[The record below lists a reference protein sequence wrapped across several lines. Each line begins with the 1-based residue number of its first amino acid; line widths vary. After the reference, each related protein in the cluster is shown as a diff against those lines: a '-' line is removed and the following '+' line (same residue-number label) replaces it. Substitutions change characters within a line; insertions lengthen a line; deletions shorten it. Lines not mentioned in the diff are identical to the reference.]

1 MSDRIPMTRTGYD
14 KLKADL
20 DQLHTVE
27 LPKILER
34 LGNAR
39 AEGDLT
45 ENAEY
50 TGAQESRALMEARI
64 NVLRDKL
71 SRAVLID
78 PSQFP
83 KDEVAFG
90 ATVRVKDLNFGD
102 EEEFTLVGA
111 GEEDYDTRQ
120 DSHHQSAGPGPG
132 RQEDRRPGRN
142 RRAARDAEVRDSRNP
157 GRGVGL
163 GSSGLASRRCI
174 S

>member
-1 MSDRIPMTRTGYD
+1 MADRIPMTRAGYD

-20 DQLHTVE
+20 DLLHDVE

-50 TGAQESRALMEARI
+50 TGAQESRAMMEARI

-71 SRAVLID
+71 SRAALLD
-78 PSQFP
+78 PVQFP
-83 KDEVAFG
+83 KDKVAFG
-90 ATVRVKDLNFGD
+90 ATVRVKDLVFDD

-111 GEEDYDTRQ
+111 GEEDYDCGKILVTSPLAQGLVDKKVGERVEINVPQ
-120 DSHHQSAGPGPG
+120 
-132 RQEDRRPGRN
+132 
-142 RRAARDAEVRDSRNP
+142 
-157 GRGVGL
+157 GVL
-163 GSSGLASRRCI
+163 KFEILDIRYEQQ
-174 S
+174 

>member
-1 MSDRIPMTRTGYD
+1 MSDRIPMTRAGYD

-34 LGNAR
+34 LGKAR
-39 AEGDLT
+39 SEGDLT

-50 TGAQESRALMEARI
+50 TGAQESRAMMEARI

-71 SRAVLID
+71 ARAVLVD

-83 KDEVAFG
+83 KDEVSFG
-90 ATVRVKDLNFGD
+90 STVRVKDLGFDD

-111 GEEDYDTRQ
+111 GEEDYDSGKILITSPLAQ
-120 DSHHQSAGPGPG
+120 GLVGKKIG
-132 RQEDRRPGRN
+132 DRVEIAVPQGTLRF
-142 RRAARDAEVRDSRNP
+142 EI
-157 GRGVGL
+157 L
-163 GSSGLASRRCI
+163 GIRFEG
-174 S
+174 

>member
-1 MSDRIPMTRTGYD
+1 MSDRIPMTRVGYD

-34 LGNAR
+34 LAKAR

-50 TGAQESRALMEARI
+50 LGAQESRGMMEARI

-71 SRAVLID
+71 ARAVLVEA
-78 PSQFP
+78 SQVP
-83 KDEVAFG
+83 TDEVAFG
-90 ATVRVKDLNFGD
+90 ATVRVKDLDLGD

-111 GEEDYDTRQ
+111 GEEDYD
-120 DSHHQSAGPGPG
+120 AGKIMITSPLAQGL
-132 RQEDRRPGRN
+132 
-142 RRAARDAEVRDSRNP
+142 
-157 GRGVGL
+157 VGKKIGERVEIPVPKGTL
-163 GSSGLASRRCI
+163 KFEILAIRVE
-174 S
+174 

>member
-14 KLKADL
+14 KIKADL

-27 LPKILER
+27 LPIILER

-71 SRAVLID
+71 SRALLID
-78 PSQFP
+78 PSQLP
-83 KDEVAFG
+83 KDKIGFSC
-90 ATVRVKDLNFGD
+90 TVRVKDLALGD
-102 EEEFTLVGA
+102 DEEFTLVGA
-111 GEEDYDTRQ
+111 GEEDYDTGKILFTSPLAQ
-120 DSHHQSAGPGPG
+120 GLVGKGIGDKVEIDVPQGTLKF
-132 RQEDRRPGRN
+132 
-142 RRAARDAEVRDSRNP
+142 EVLEIRFEE
-157 GRGVGL
+157 
-163 GSSGLASRRCI
+163 
-174 S
+174 